1 MEKTR
6 LAKRE
11 KHKHHQ
17 LIIKIKIEFGN
28 SLDHSPARK
37 STRVTTTHENPLS
50 LTRLDVVTTRHSQFD
65 ILSKVLEI
73 VNSLLNGVQLEAIVV
88 QAGVGVRETVETV
101 FENDGS
107 TALLLG
113 KLTVDSP
120 VCEVTRVAYATQ
132 QLWLV

>member
-6 LAKRE
+6 LAKEE

-17 LIIKIKIEFGN
+17 PIIKIKVEFGN
-28 SLDHSPARK
+28 LLDI
-37 STRVTTTHENPLS
+37 TTG
-50 LTRLDVVTTRHSQFD
+50 HSQFD
-65 ILSKVLEI
+65 ILGKVLEI

-132 QLWLV
+132 QSSLV